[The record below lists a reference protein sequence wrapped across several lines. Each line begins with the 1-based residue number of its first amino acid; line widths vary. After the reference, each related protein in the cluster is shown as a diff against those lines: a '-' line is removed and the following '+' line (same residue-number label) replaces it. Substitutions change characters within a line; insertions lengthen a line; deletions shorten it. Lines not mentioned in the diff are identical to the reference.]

1 MRASIVIL
9 AAVSVAAAACTTNDM
24 HKPPVEQALTQPF
37 KDLSILREET
47 PDALK
52 TAAAQPY
59 RATAECEAIARE
71 IAELNILLGKD
82 FDEEVVF
89 KNRTGEQIASNL
101 IGSAVDLPFRGVI
114 RHVSGAA
121 KREREK
127 ADAVVASIAR
137 RGYLRGIADERCAET
152 PDASAVAVSVTVA
165 DPQP

>member
-9 AAVSVAAAACTTNDM
+9 AAVSVTAAACTTNDM
-24 HKPPVEQALTQPF
+24 HQAPVEQALTQPF
-37 KDLSILREET
+37 KDLSLLREET

-52 TAAAQPY
+52 AAAAAPY
-59 RATAECEAIARE
+59 RSTAECEAIAKE
-71 IAELNILLGKD
+71 IADLNVLLGKD

-89 KNRTGEQIASNL
+89 KPKVGEEIASNL

-114 RHVSGAA
+114 RRVSGAA

-127 ADAVVASIAR
+127 ADAVVASVAR
-137 RGYLRGIADERCAET
+137 RGYLRGLQDERCAEATET
-152 PDASAVAVSVTVA
+152 PAVAVSATVA